1 VAAGEA
7 AQRTN
12 GCQETFGLL
21 PQPFSTARSAVTGG
35 DRFSHDHHLVRRFRI
50 VNGKIVKHW
59 DSAMDAVGA
68 LLRAF
73 GHRTRVSPRNYF

>member
-1 VAAGEA
+1 MSFIFSSFNE
-7 AQRTN
+7 N
-12 GCQETFGLL
+12 GY
-21 PQPFSTARSAVTGG
+21 
-35 DRFSHDHHLVRRFRI
+35 LV